1 MRQLFTLLL
10 LLIPF
15 FTYAQRHD
23 NIWFFGGGG
32 GAQSLPNDSFGISIL
47 NFGEYDSPLI
57 EVNQEYTVNFYGINT
72 TVCDSNGLLQFY
84 TNGVRV
90 YNTNHVYMSNGDGLV
105 SNGASDGYRL
115 PQSVSAMP
123 YPGHPGQYILIA
135 IEDFNND
142 AVGHK
147 LFYHII
153 DMHAENGLGKVILK
167 RQLLV
172 QDSLTWGQIAAVKH
186 ANGRDWWFIVA
197 RNDSNEY
204 YIGSI
209 TPSGVQV
216 RLDTVGDKILTGG
229 GAVCFSPDGRYHIR
243 ADSKGAIYPVTVNIF
258 DFDRCSGVLSHQR
271 RHSLYNPQ
279 HFVIGTVVSPDS
291 RYLYVTDDRIVYQ
304 YDLQA
309 PDVFATETVVAEWD
323 GFKYAGIWPT
333 DFYQGQNGPDGR
345 IYVNTSNSSRSMHR
359 IRFPNRKGKACQ
371 FVQNDMKYFTSFRYE
386 MPNHPNY
393 RLGPLDGSSC
403 DTLGI
408 DNLPLAAWRWEQ
420 EYDSLPLRIS
430 FSDFSYYAP
439 EQWYWDF
446 GDGQV
451 SQDTSPVHVYA
462 QSGIYE
468 VCLVVQNTYG
478 ADTLCRLVN
487 VEVSSVNDAQEQPFE
502 VSAWPN
508 PFSRELV
515 LSPEGGGVDYVRAE
529 AQLYDVQGRLVARER
544 WQGPQLRW
552 DLSGLPPGL
561 YLYTVRTDRGRVFW
575 GKAVKY

>member
-1 MRQLFTLLL
+1 MRQFFTLLL

-32 GAQSLPNDSFGISIL
+32 GYPGAQADSFGLSIFNFNDDDL
-47 NFGEYDSPLI
+47 NITSNFNP
-57 EVNQEYTVNFYGINT
+57 TVVFYGINT

-153 DMHAENGLGKVILK
+153 DMQAENGLGKVILK

-197 RNDSNEY
+197 RHDSNEY

-216 RLDTVGDKILTGG
+216 RLDTVGDKIFTGG

-271 RHSLYNPQ
+271 SHQLYNPQ
-279 HFVIGTVVSPDS
+279 HFLCGTVVSPDS

-323 GFKYAGIWPT
+323 GSKYFGIWPI
-333 DFYQGQNGPDGR
+333 DFYLGQNGPDGR
-345 IYVNTSNSSRSMHR
+345 IYVNSSSSSKSMHR

-371 FVQNDMKYFTSFRYE
+371 FVQNDIKTPTIFRYQ

-487 VEVSSVNDAQEQPFE
+487 VEVSSVNDSQEQPFE

-561 YLYTVRTDRGRVFW
+561 YLHTVRTDMGRVFW